1 MRGVSPRP
9 ERAMKLRVREEGQC
23 VLAYQFRSSD
33 EAAEVYR
40 ILRDYFPK
48 AQFVFEQGEPGR

>member
-1 MRGVSPRP
+1 
-9 ERAMKLRVREEGQC
+9 MKLRVREEGQC

-40 ILRDYFPK
+40 ILRDYFPR